1 MANKTI
7 LIIEDDSFLQGLA
20 ANKLSKADFDV
31 STANNGEKGM
41 TMLEKDKFDGV
52 LLDLMLPDISG
63 FDILKGFKKDHKDI
77 PVIVFSNLSDDKDIK
92 KAMDLG
98 ADEYLVKANF
108 TLEELV
114 AKVKKIMK

>member
-1 MANKTI
+1 MSLKP
-7 LIIEDDSFLQGLA
+7 
-20 ANKLSKADFDV
+20 
-31 STANNGEKGM
+31 M
-41 TMLEKDKFDGV
+41 TELEKNKFDCV

-63 FDILKGFKKDHKDI
+63 FDILKGFKEAHKDV

-92 KAMDLG
+92 KAMDMG

-114 AKVKKIMK
+114 AKVKKIVK